1 MKQLIKLINEGYAF
15 AISETGIEL
24 NDYIKKVL
32 PCQSLRKRA
41 DKLAV
46 FTVLLYEN
54 HPFEITISDSYSI
67 SDHMF
72 AGAKNDNLCKT
83 IFIHTSYNDFDKNMN
98 NFVEKIKQL

>member
-1 MKQLIKLINEGYAF
+1 
-15 AISETGIEL
+15 
-24 NDYIKKVL
+24 
-32 PCQSLRKRA
+32 LRKGA

-54 HPFEITISDSYSI
+54 HPFEITISDSYLV

-72 AGAKNDNLCKT
+72 AGAKNNNHCKT

-98 NFVEKIKQL
+98 DFVEKIKQLL